1 MKDATDTAT
10 PYVRKGL
17 DVAGEVARPVIRAA
31 EPIVK
36 VCRSAIDICPSPLT
50 MLRPTSRGSSQL
62 CRRRSCSALSVC
74 HCPCAILMSYSE
86 HFGRQQEEHAA

>member
-1 MKDATDTAT
+1 MQAYDKAAPVVKDATDTAT

-36 VCRSAIDICPSPLT
+36 VCRSA
-50 MLRPTSRGSSQL
+50 MLIFPCRPAMPHPRSRGSS
-62 CRRRSCSALSVC
+62 
-74 HCPCAILMSYSE
+74 
-86 HFGRQQEEHAA
+86 